1 MDTMVMNR
9 RSFLRVTAL
18 AGGGLLA
25 AVYLDPVSE
34 VFAQGGPAPLN
45 FVPNAFI
52 KIGPDGLVTIMSKN
66 PEIGQG
72 IKTSLPMLIAE
83 ELDVDWKNV
92 RIEQADLDETKYGR
106 QNAGGSTATPTN
118 WEPLRQVGAAVRA
131 MLVTAAAQTWGVPE
145 AQCSTAAGRVT
156 HSASNR
162 STAYGDVATKAAALP
177 APDLKTVK
185 LKNAADYKIIG
196 KPTGGVDNPKIVTG
210 QRVFAID
217 FTLPGMLWAVY
228 EKCPVF
234 GGKVVSANL
243 DVVKAMPGVRYA
255 FVVDGTSDILGL
267 MPGVAIVADSW
278 WQARQAR
285 QKLQVTWNEGPTA
298 QQSSVKF
305 AARAEELSK
314 QPPVFTLRSDGDA
327 EGTLGNG
334 SVKVVEGAYAFPF
347 IAHAPLEP
355 QNCTAQFKDGKFEI
369 WAPTQTPANG
379 RALVA
384 STFGVKESEITIHLL
399 RTGGGFGR
407 RLTNDYMVEAAAIA
421 KQIGGQPVKLLWNR
435 EDDFHHDH
443 YRPGGW
449 HYLKAGLDSSGKIVA
464 WRDHYVTYGEGDK
477 FAPQC
482 NVPAT
487 EFPARFVPNFA
498 MRASLMPLGVPTWA
512 LRAPRSNAYSWV
524 FQSFIDELAH
534 AAGKDP
540 VQFRIDLLNA
550 TQLPPPAEG
559 ADGFDHT
566 RALGVLK
573 AVADRSGWEKRGSLP
588 KGRGFGVAFQY
599 AHRGYFAEVA
609 DVTVD
614 AMNRVKV
621 NKVWVAADI
630 GSQIVNPSM
639 AINQSQ
645 GAVIDGLSQLMAY
658 EITIDGGKVVQNN
671 FDSYQPV
678 RIRQAPPEIDVHF
691 VLTNNPPTGLGEPAL
706 PPVLP
711 AVSNAIFA
719 ATGKRLRTLP
729 LSKSGFRL
737 A

>member
-34 VFAQGGPAPLN
+34 VFAQGGAAPLN

-72 IKTSLPMLIAE
+72 IKTALPMLIAE

-145 AQCSTAAGRVT
+145 AQCATGAGRVT
-156 HSASNR
+156 HAASNR
-162 STAYGDVATKAAALP
+162 SIAYGEVAAKAATLP
-177 APDLKTVK
+177 APELKTVK

-234 GGKVVSANL
+234 GGKVASANL
-243 DVVKAMPGVRYA
+243 DVVKAMPGVRYG
-255 FVVDGTSDILGL
+255 FVIDGTSDILGL

-305 AARAEELSK
+305 AARADELSK

-334 SVKVVEGAYAFPF
+334 SVQMVEGAYAFPF

-384 STFGVKESEITIHLL
+384 STLGVKESDITIHLL

-421 KQIGGQPVKLLWNR
+421 KQIGGQPVKLLWTR

-449 HYLKAGLDSSGKIVA
+449 HFLKAGLDSSGKIVA
-464 WRDHYVTYGEGDK
+464 WRDHYVTYGEGEK

-482 NVPAT
+482 NVPPT

-550 TQLPPPAEG
+550 PQLPPPAEG

-566 RALGVLK
+566 RALGVLR
-573 AVADRSGWEKRGSLP
+573 AVAERSGWEKRASLP
-588 KGRGFGVAFQY
+588 KGRGLGVAFQY

-614 AMNRVKV
+614 AMNRVNV

-639 AINQSQ
+639 AVNQSQ
-645 GAVIDGLSQLMAY
+645 GAVIDGLSQLMSY

-678 RIRQAPPEIDVHF
+678 RIRQAPPDIDVHF

>member
-1 MDTMVMNR
+1 MK
-9 RSFLRVTAL
+9 S
-18 AGGGLLA
+18 
-25 AVYLDPVSE
+25 
-34 VFAQGGPAPLN
+34 
-45 FVPNAFI
+45 
-52 KIGPDGLVTIMSKN
+52 
-66 PEIGQG
+66 
-72 IKTSLPMLIAE
+72 
-83 ELDVDWKNV
+83 
-92 RIEQADLDETKYGR
+92 
-106 QNAGGSTATPTN
+106 
-118 WEPLRQVGAAVRA
+118 
-131 MLVTAAAQTWGVPE
+131 
-145 AQCSTAAGRVT
+145 
-156 HSASNR
+156 
-162 STAYGDVATKAAALP
+162 
-177 APDLKTVK
+177 VK
-185 LKNAADYKIIG
+185 LKNAADYRIIG
-196 KPTGGVDNPKIVTG
+196 KPIGGVDNPKIVTG
-210 QRVFAID
+210 QRLYAID

-234 GGKVVSANL
+234 GGKVASANL

-255 FVVDGTSDILGL
+255 FVIDGTSDILGL

-278 WQARQAR
+278 WQARTAR
-285 QKLQVTWNEGPTA
+285 GKLQVTWNEGPTA
-298 QQSSVKF
+298 QQSSVTF

-314 QPPVFTLRSDGDA
+314 QPPVFTLRADGDA
-327 EGTLGNG
+327 EATLQKAD
-334 SVKVVEGAYAFPF
+334 VKVVEGAYAFPF

-369 WAPTQTPANG
+369 WAPTQTPAQG
-379 RALVA
+379 RALVS
-384 STFGVKESEITIHLL
+384 STLGVREGDITIHLQ

-421 KQIGGQPVKLLWNR
+421 KQIDGQPVKLLWTR
-435 EDDFHHDH
+435 EDDFRHDH

-449 HYLKAGLDSSGKIVA
+449 HYLKAGLDASGTIVA
-464 WRDHYVTYGEGDK
+464 WRDHYVTYGEGEK

-482 NVPAT
+482 QVPST

-550 TQLPPPAEG
+550 QQLSPAEG
-559 ADGFDHT
+559 ADGFDHR

-573 AVADRSGWEKRGSLP
+573 AVADRAGWDKRGSLP
-588 KGRGFGVAFQY
+588 KGRALGVAFQY

-621 NKVWVAADI
+621 NKVWVAADV
-630 GSQIVNPSM
+630 GSQVVNPSM

-671 FDSYQPV
+671 FDTYQPV

-691 VLTNNPPTGLGEPAL
+691 VLTSNPPTGLGEPAL

-719 ATGKRLRTLP
+719 ATGKRIRTLP

>member
-18 AGGGLLA
+18 AGGGFLA
-25 AVYLDPVSE
+25 AVYLDPVSD
-34 VFAQGGPAPLN
+34 VFAQGAPAPVN

-52 KIGPDGLVTIMSKN
+52 KIGPDGLVTIVSKN

-83 ELDVDWKNV
+83 ELDVDWKSV

-118 WEPLRQVGAAVRA
+118 WEPLRQVGAAVRT
-131 MLVTAAAQTWGVPE
+131 MLVTAAAQTWGVPD
-145 AQCSTAAGRVT
+145 AQCSTGAGRVT
-156 HSASNR
+156 HAASNR
-162 STAYGDVATKAAALP
+162 SLAYGELAAKAATLP
-177 APDLKTVK
+177 TPDLKTVK

-243 DVVKAMPGVRYA
+243 DTIKAMPGVRHA
-255 FVVDGTSDILGL
+255 FVVEGTGDILGL

-314 QPPVFTLRSDGDA
+314 QPPVFTLRADGDA

-334 SVKVVEGAYAFPF
+334 TVKVVEAAYAFPF

-384 STFGVKESEITIHLL
+384 STLGIKEGDITIHLL

-421 KQIGGQPVKLLWNR
+421 KQIGGQPVKLLWTR

-449 HYLKAGLDSSGKIVA
+449 HYLKAGVDSSGKIVA
-464 WRDHYVTYGEGDK
+464 WRDHYVTYGEGEK

-524 FQSFIDELAH
+524 FQSFIDEVAH

-550 TQLPPPAEG
+550 PQLPPPSEG

-573 AVADRSGWEKRGSLP
+573 AVAERSGWDKRASLP

-630 GSQIVNPSM
+630 GTQIVNPSM

-671 FDSYQPV
+671 FDTYQPV

-691 VLTNNPPTGLGEPAL
+691 VITNNPPTGLGEPAL

>member
-34 VFAQGGPAPLN
+34 VFAQGGAAALN

-52 KIGPDGLVTIMSKN
+52 KIGPDGFVTIMSKN

-131 MLVTAAAQTWGVPE
+131 LLVTAAAQTWGVPD

-156 HSASNR
+156 HAASNR
-162 STAYGDVATKAAALP
+162 SLAYGEVAAKAATLP
-177 APDLKTVK
+177 TPDLKTVK

-234 GGKVVSANL
+234 GGKVASANL
-243 DVVKAMPGVRYA
+243 DVVKAMPGVRHA
-255 FVVDGTSDILGL
+255 FVIEGTSDILGL
-267 MPGVAIVADSW
+267 MPGVAVVADSW

-285 QKLQVTWNEGPTA
+285 QKLQVTWSEGPTA

-305 AARAEELSK
+305 AAKAEELSK
-314 QPPVFTLRSDGDA
+314 QPPVFTLRADGDA

-334 SVKVVEGAYAFPF
+334 TVKVVEGAYAFPF

-384 STFGVKESEITIHLL
+384 STLGVKETDITIHLL

-421 KQIGGQPVKLLWNR
+421 KQIGGQPVKLLWTR

-449 HYLKAGLDSSGKIVA
+449 HYLKAGLDSSGKVVA

-482 NVPAT
+482 NVPPT

-550 TQLPPPAEG
+550 PQLPPPAEG
-559 ADGFDHT
+559 ADGFDHA
-566 RALGVLK
+566 RALGVLR
-573 AVADRSGWEKRGSLP
+573 AVAERSGWEKRASLP
-588 KGRGFGVAFQY
+588 KGRGLGVAFQY

-645 GAVIDGLSQLMAY
+645 GAVIDGLSQLMSY

-671 FDSYQPV
+671 FDTYQPV

-719 ATGKRLRTLP
+719 ATGKRLRSLP